1 MEFQFNTQPVASGFE
16 AVADAL
22 RGKTLSLMSIQ
33 CSELGSFLDT
43 GNLCTND
50 VTPPSSPP
58 KSIPDVTP
66 PSSPPKSI
74 PDSNSEQLAFGR
86 YTFVDLKAAAI
97 DASFA
102 MDVRDMFDAHSS
114 NDAKIIYTDGANA
127 LESKLFGD
135 TDDGTPTL
143 ASH

>member
-43 GNLCTND
+43 GNLCTN
-50 VTPPSSPP
+50 
-58 KSIPDVTP
+58 DVTP